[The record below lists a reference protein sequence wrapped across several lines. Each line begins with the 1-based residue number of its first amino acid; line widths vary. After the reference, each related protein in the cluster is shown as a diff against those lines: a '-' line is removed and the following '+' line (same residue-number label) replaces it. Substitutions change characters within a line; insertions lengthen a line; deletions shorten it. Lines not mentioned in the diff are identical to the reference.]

1 MSSSDNSTGA
11 PSQASP
17 TGAAAAEPGQPQAA
31 QEEGRS
37 LSPADTAPQASRAQ
51 APSGPVFE
59 LPAAASPRIQALIE
73 REVPFPDLSRKMTS
87 EERWRLWRQK
97 RFEMKS
103 RVTLWSIITLV
114 PRRLWGLWTGLT
126 QPGLFVVTFIAMVAL
141 GTAGMYAVPFFVR
154 GAPLTLLDAVFMMTS
169 AVSLTGLSPM
179 DISSRLTFWG
189 QLWLLLFIQIG
200 GLGVLTFS
208 TQLICAIGQKLS
220 SRGGEVLASS
230 LFASSAGQDIRQ
242 TIRRVLHFSLAVEG
256 AAALLLWPFLVDK
269 LSLKEIA
276 AGLWRA
282 LFLAVVSFCN
292 SSYTL
297 FPDSLG
303 SLSENPFVLLV
314 VTTLVVLGGAGFLVM
329 EELRRWRQ
337 DRKRL
342 KGSQSR
348 LSLNALIVVMASPL
362 LFVGGTALFLLF
374 EWSGALGQMGPL
386 DSVMNAWTLSVM
398 TRSAGMS
405 TIDPWALSN
414 SSLFL
419 SVVLMFIGGA
429 SGSMAGGIKLTTFA
443 VLAGQAISGIRGQR
457 YVSLFGRSIPDQV
470 LERAGTIALIAFAL
484 ISSSVFL
491 LGFGQSGAVTLDTG
505 RQDFLPVLF
514 ESVSALSNTGLS
526 LGYTPS
532 LTPFSKVVVI
542 ILMFIGRVGMLAFF
556 SAISLREKSG
566 DGSFRPAVENVFL
579 G

>member
-1 MSSSDNSTGA
+1 MSSSDNSTGETPQA
-11 PSQASP
+11 PAEGAAGTSE
-17 TGAAAAEPGQPQAA
+17 TGAALPSSEVNPAA
-31 QEEGRS
+31 S
-37 LSPADTAPQASRAQ
+37 SADSAPRASR
-51 APSGPVFE
+51 SGPVFD
-59 LPAAASPRIQALIE
+59 LPASESPRIQALID
-73 REVPFPDLSRKMTS
+73 REVSFPEISRRMTS

-97 RFEMKS
+97 RFELKK

-126 QPGLFVVTFIAMVAL
+126 QPGLFVVSFVAMVAL
-141 GTAGMYAVPFFVR
+141 GTAGLYSLPFLVK
-154 GAPLTLLDAVFMMTS
+154 GEQLSLLDSIFMMTS

-179 DISSRLTFWG
+179 DISSRLTFFG

-220 SRGGEVLASS
+220 ARGGEVLATS

-242 TIRRVLHFSLAVEG
+242 TIRRVLRFSLVVEG
-256 AAALLLWPFLVDK
+256 AAAVLLWPFLVDK
-269 LSLKEIA
+269 FSFREIA
-276 AGLWRA
+276 AGLWKA
-282 LFLAVVSFCN
+282 VFLAVVSFCN

-297 FPDSLG
+297 FPDSLD

-329 EELRRWRQ
+329 EEVRRWRQ
-337 DRKRL
+337 DRKRQR
-342 KGSQSR
+342 GSQSR
-348 LSLNALIVVMASPL
+348 LSLNALIVLMASPL
-362 LFVGGTALFLLF
+362 LFAGGTVLFLIF
-374 EWSGALGQMGPL
+374 EWSGAMAQMGPV

-398 TRSAGMS
+398 ARSAGMS
-405 TIDPWALSN
+405 AIDPWELSN

-443 VLAGQAISGIRGQR
+443 VLVGQMLSGIRGQR
-457 YVSLFGRSIPDQV
+457 YVSLFGRAIPDQV

-491 LGFGQSGAVTLDTG
+491 LGFSQSGTVTLDTG

-526 LGYTPS
+526 LNYTPS
-532 LTPFSKVVVI
+532 LTSFSKVVI
-542 ILMFIGRVGMLAFF
+542 ITLMFIGRVGMLAFF
-556 SAISLREKSG
+556 SAISLREQSG
-566 DGSFRPAVENVFL
+566 DGSFRPAEENVFL